1 MLKNCW
7 AIVMVATGW
16 LVLSWPPSP
25 SYAQDLTADL
35 QQAVCDRNWELAIQL
50 VDRVIQSPA
59 IAPLRRSE
67 LVTYRGRLQSLLD
80 TKAVVGSSPNC
91 GSAGSQSSSTVA
103 TGIPVANE
111 IVDRAFLAEYKA
123 MAQQYPEVSSV
134 LLSQVNQTPAAL
146 VSNAQNICQALQAGR
161 SANDALSVSASG
173 VADQSQLR
181 VQSVNAAI
189 VRSLAPKHYCTAFNR
204 RRPPRD

>member
-1 MLKNCW
+1 M
-7 AIVMVATGW
+7 AATGW

-35 QQAVCDRNWELAIQL
+35 QQAVCDQNWELAIQL
-50 VDRVIQSPA
+50 VERVIQSPA

-67 LVTYRGRLQSLLD
+67 LITYRGRLKTLLD

-91 GSAGSQSSSTVA
+91 SNSSAQPSSTVA

-111 IVDRAFLAEYKA
+111 IVDRAFLADYKV

-146 VSNAQNICQALQAGR
+146 VSNAQSICQALQAGR
-161 SANDALSVSASG
+161 SANEVLSVSGSG
-173 VADQSQLR
+173 ITDQSQLR

-204 RRPPRD
+204 RRPRPD